1 MSRWFKSLR
10 RAESGQSVII
20 LAIGFIALVG
30 FVGITTDVS
39 LMFVRY
45 SQLSRAVDSA
55 AISAANQMRQ
65 DRNLAN
71 VRLAA
76 TQFIEFHGIDP
87 TEVEVQTC
95 LSLPEDQRATD
106 ELCSDDNAKLVRVTA
121 RTISPTVFMRLLGI
135 QSFPLEASAVS
146 QTASIDVVLVMDVSE
161 SMLRYTTYEDW
172 ARIGLGV
179 IYRPP
184 RLQEILQAKALP
196 NDQGATA
203 AFWKFNVNADTPALL
218 TVPQQVVNNRLYY
231 VSTGGSPAPGQ
242 GTPTGTPPIPDANY
256 RVLYNDSF
264 FTAEYGTQAH
274 PRDLCRVRF
283 FPTSVN
289 YAVNS
294 FPGYRNTDGTY
305 TDLLTLYTQSGLASW
320 LQTYNTTSNWNFFGF
335 VPTYNFY
342 GCCNDPNG
350 DGDFSDL
357 ICQPF
362 KQARDATAQFLER
375 VDFVRG
381 DRVAFVTFDRTA
393 FILNPYG
400 VFIDTNGEQQR
411 FGPMIDNGPIA
422 EYTLNS
428 LVGVRAEPNFYVP
441 STSVY
446 DATDPAANP
455 LTFAWSSYAAGLNER
470 GESIPVD
477 FGKTVYDTSDAGNPE
492 AYIYPVYSSC
502 PFQNAFQAPSRSMFP
517 DGLNNATLP
526 SATEDSRWEFPYNN
540 SRYHDRSGGANNPYR
555 LSDSSTQRVVDL
567 RMSYEL
573 WASCRGTNVGAALR
587 EANNALLN
595 PRTVRRFGTIWII
608 IMLGDGGAG
617 SSDPVR
623 RNADKLIAGNPYF
636 RVGVAPN
643 ITYGR
648 QGQYGAYGVC
658 PYGTPDNPGEL
669 VRGADDPTPY
679 TFPYCSDESPMTRRF
694 CDFRPL
700 LTLPRFDVRDAM
712 QDNDYVPFVAAGDN
726 SNSRFASFVDGTG
739 TLVYTMKGG
748 LPLPSNQTSSPFP
761 GPQTLN
767 DEEPWNRAN
776 NNLYDIDLNGLDR
789 FGNPCNP
796 LYDVDDY
803 ARDWADFIGLSTF
816 FEDQN
821 VVLPTIFTIGFGL
834 EYPNRTLGGIPLDIT
849 DQSNTDDLCKLNP
862 ADCIGEQLLRYIADV
877 GDNNVI
883 DNDYYQD
890 LYDDGV
896 VNFLTN
902 PIDFGPR
909 DPCQTPFTPPGGANM
924 YDTNGDFMLSEA
936 EINVM
941 YGMLRPQLSCGN
953 YYFAPDGN
961 ELQFVFD
968 DIASRMFTR
977 LAR

>member
-45 SQLSRAVDSA
+45 NQLSRAVDSA

-95 LSLPEDQRATD
+95 LSLPVDQRATD
-106 ELCSDDNAKLVRVTA
+106 ELCSEDQAKLVRVTA

-135 QSFPLEASAVS
+135 QSFPLEASSVS
-146 QTASIDVVLVMDVSE
+146 QTASIDVVMVLDVSE
-161 SMLRYTTYEDW
+161 SMLRETTYEDW
-172 ARIGLGV
+172 ARVGLGV

-184 RLQEILQAKALP
+184 RLQEILQAKSLP
-196 NDQGATA
+196 NDQAATA
-203 AFWKFNVNADTPALL
+203 SFWKFNVNANTPALL
-218 TVPQQVVNNRLYY
+218 TVPQEVVNRRLYY

-242 GTPTGTPPIPDANY
+242 ATPTGTPSVPDTNY
-256 RVLYNDSF
+256 RVVYNDTF
-264 FTAEYGTQAH
+264 FVSEYGPQAH

-289 YAVNS
+289 YAV
-294 FPGYRNTDGTY
+294 DGFFY
-305 TDLLTLYTQSGLASW
+305 GDRDASGNLRSLLRLYQDTGLTTW
-320 LQTYNTTSNWNFFGF
+320 LQTYNATNWNFFGF

-350 DGDFSDL
+350 DGNFSDL
-357 ICQPF
+357 VCQPF
-362 KQARDATAQFLER
+362 RQVRDATAAFLER
-375 VDFVRG
+375 IDFVRG
-381 DRVAFVTFDRTA
+381 DRVALVTFDRTA
-393 FILNPYG
+393 YILNPYG
-400 VFIDTNGEQQR
+400 TFIDSNGDPQR
-411 FGPMIDNGPIA
+411 FGPMIDNGLIA
-422 EYTLNS
+422 ETTLES
-428 LVGVRAEPNFYVP
+428 LIGVRTEPSFYVP
-441 STSVY
+441 EAGSY
-446 DATDPAANP
+446 DPATESA
-455 LTFAWSSYAAGLNER
+455 LTFRWSGYAAGLDEA
-470 GESIPVD
+470 GQSIPVD
-477 FGKTVYDTSDAGNPE
+477 FAKTVYDAGDAGNPE

-502 PFQNAFQAPSRSMFP
+502 PFHNAFQPPSRSMFP

-526 SATEDSRWEFPYNN
+526 SAAEDSRWEFPFNN
-540 SRYHDRSGGANNPYR
+540 ARYHDSSGGANNPYR
-555 LSDSSTQRVVDL
+555 LSDSSSQRVVNL
-567 RMSYEL
+567 LMSYEL
-573 WASCRGTNVGAALR
+573 WASCRNGNVGAALR

-608 IMLGDGGAG
+608 VLLSDGGAG
-617 SSDPVR
+617 ASDPVR
-623 RNADKLIAGNPYF
+623 RNAQKLIAGNPYF

-648 QGQYGAYGVC
+648 PGQYGAYGLC
-658 PYGTPDNPGEL
+658 PYGTPSNPGEL
-669 VRGADDPTPY
+669 VRGADDPGLAY
-679 TFPYCSDESPMTRRF
+679 VFPYCSDEDPMTRQF

-700 LTLPRFDVRDAM
+700 LTLPQFGNNRTAM
-712 QDNDYVPFVAAGDN
+712 QDDDYVPYIAPDN
-726 SNSRFASFVDGTG
+726 NSHPRFDTYVDGSG
-739 TLVYTMKGG
+739 TLVYALKSGQT
-748 LPLPSNQTSSPFP
+748 LPSNQTSNPFA
-761 GPQTLN
+761 GPQDLN
-767 DEEPWNRAN
+767 DEEPWNRQN
-776 NNLYDIDLNGLDR
+776 DNLYDIDLAGLDR
-789 FGNPCNP
+789 YGRPCDP

-803 ARDWADFIGLSTF
+803 SRDWADYIGLKGLY
-816 FEDQN
+816 EGD
-821 VVLPTIFTIGFGL
+821 VLLPTIFTIGFGL
-834 EYPNRTLGGIPLDIT
+834 EYTNRNDGGTILDIT
-849 DQSNTDDLCKLNP
+849 QQGNTQRICELNP
-862 ADCIGEQLLRYIADV
+862 GDCIGEQLLRYIADV

-890 LYDDGV
+890 LYDDGAI
-896 VNFLTN
+896 NFLSN

-909 DPCQTPFTPPGGANM
+909 DPCQTPFTPPPGANL
-924 YDTNGDFMLSEA
+924 YDTNGDFTLSAA
-936 EINVM
+936 EIRVM